1 MNLPRMNLLYLLAFT
16 DGRRSFRFGI
26 LRAIVSLFFLNWI
39 FCTVSLF
46 LRAQELQ
53 LKFRFQLFFDRI
65 N

>member
-16 DGRRSFRFGI
+16 DESFRFGI
-26 LRAIVSLFFLNWI
+26 LHAIVSLFFLNWI